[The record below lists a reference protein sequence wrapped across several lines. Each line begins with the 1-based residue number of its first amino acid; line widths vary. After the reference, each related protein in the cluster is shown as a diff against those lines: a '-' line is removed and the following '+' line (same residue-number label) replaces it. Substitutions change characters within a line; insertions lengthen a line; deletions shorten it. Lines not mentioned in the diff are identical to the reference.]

1 MKTREE
7 NNPITLDYLG
17 LDKCK
22 NNAEQAA
29 ILWAE
34 IVRRNSELKQVKKA
48 YQNVYNNIVRQWK
61 DEITDR
67 FPGLKMILAPSC
79 GDIVVEFSKDSCH
92 YEVGI
97 GKARRKLLC
106 IVRLKLDDIHN
117 GAVMSDEF
125 VLKFNGLLSKKT
137 CDNCCMFSEFD
148 MNDYE
153 MAFSCFVNIIERFV
167 NLNNLKT
174 S

>member
-1 MKTREE
+1 MKTTKG

-97 GKARRKLLC
+97 GKARQNLLC
-106 IVRLKLDDIHN
+106 LVRLRLDDIHN
-117 GAVMSDEF
+117 GAVMTDEF

-137 CDNCCMFSEFD
+137 CDNYCMFSEFN
-148 MNDYE
+148 MNDLE
-153 MAFSCFVNIIERFV
+153 TAISCYIQVVERFV
-167 NLNNLKT
+167 ELT
-174 S
+174 QE

>member
-1 MKTREE
+1 MKATKG